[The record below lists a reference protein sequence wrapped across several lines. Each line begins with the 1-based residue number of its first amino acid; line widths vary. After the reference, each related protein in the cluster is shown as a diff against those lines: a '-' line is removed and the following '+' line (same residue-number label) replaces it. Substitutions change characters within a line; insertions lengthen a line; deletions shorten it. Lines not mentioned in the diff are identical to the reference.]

1 MDRSELRRLQKAVKD
16 NNKMALYEWGSQF
29 ENQIKNELRNEFEKY
44 YHCVLL
50 DSIDNLLI
58 ALCFTAIFSEA
69 VPALNADNFEEFMDD
84 LFVTINMFNTGE
96 YNPMDYYKQLK
107 ENGID
112 IDGILKNKKEFME
125 VKKEC
130 EAIINYGRKEEE
142 NANNKN

>member
-1 MDRSELRRLQKAVKD
+1 MDRSELRRLQRAAKD
-16 NNKMALYEWGSQF
+16 NNKMALYEWGNQF
-29 ENQIKNELRNEFEKY
+29 ENQIRIELKNEFEKY

-69 VPALNADNFEEFMDD
+69 VPELNADNFEEFMDD
-84 LFVTINMFNTGE
+84 LFATINMFNTGE
-96 YNPMDYYKQLK
+96 YNPIDYYKQLK

-112 IDGILKNKKEFME
+112 IDGILKNKERFME

-130 EAIINYGRKEEE
+130 EDIINYGRKEEE
-142 NANNKN
+142 NANNKD